1 MSFRGGEGK
10 RSSFV
15 VRVVEDRSGEMS
27 GVIERVATGA
37 KIAFKDL
44 EAIGQVIREMLRDA
58 PPYRRSLR
66 RATTPPEDTTPAV
79 RPELP

>member
-1 MSFRGGEGK
+1 MTSRCGEGK

-15 VRVVEDRSGEMS
+15 VRVVENRGGEVS

-58 PPYRRSLR
+58 PPHSRSLR
-66 RATTPPEDTTPAV
+66 RGPTPPDDSVAAM
-79 RPELP
+79 RPELQ

>member
-1 MSFRGGEGK
+1 MSLRGGEGK

-15 VRVVEDRSGEMS
+15 VRVVENRRGEVS

-44 EAIGQVIREMLRDA
+44 ETIGQVIREMLRDA
-58 PPYRRSLR
+58 PPHRRSLPR
-66 RATTPPEDTTPAV
+66 TPPAPDGPVAAL
-79 RPELP
+79 RPDLP

>member
-1 MSFRGGEGK
+1 MRYRGGEGK

-15 VRVVEDRSGEMS
+15 VRVVENRGGEVS

-58 PPYRRSLR
+58 PPHRRSPGSVP
-66 RATTPPEDTTPAV
+66 TPPDDSVAAM
-79 RPELP
+79 RPERP